1 MISSSIC
8 PSGREGRATAH
19 VVPFGHSHVLADAG
33 GRRGPLELSGA
44 GPSVGEGVVVVILF
58 RVCWLLS
65 RGHLFFLH
73 VPEHK

>member
-33 GRRGPLELSGA
+33 GRRGPLGLSGA
-44 GPSVGEGVVVVILF
+44 GPSVGEGVVVVISCVLAS
-58 RVCWLLS
+58 LMTP
-65 RGHLFFLH
+65 GLFFTCT
-73 VPEHK
+73 PEHK